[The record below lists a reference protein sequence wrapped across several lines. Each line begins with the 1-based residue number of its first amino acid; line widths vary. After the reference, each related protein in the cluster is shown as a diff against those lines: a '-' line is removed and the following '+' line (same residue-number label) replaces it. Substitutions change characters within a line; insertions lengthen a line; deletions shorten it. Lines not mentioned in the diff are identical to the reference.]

1 MKHLTA
7 STSPSPFSGENW
19 FDPLEDAIRFRVRA
33 FIEAVVAEEAQ
44 AALGGRARYQRSGAP
59 KGYRNGH
66 RHRQLVGT
74 FGALTV
80 SLPRVRLLDGDGGEK
95 EWRSQTIQAYKRLTK
110 RAEAIIANTYL
121 AGTNTR
127 RVRRALAG
135 LFGGKVG
142 KDAVSRAW
150 RSCQRR
156 SKFSPPGRS
165 KTSPLNVMR
174 YAVLGG
180 CPGSPQEPPT
190 LLRVALALRG
200 AKQRGRMEWTLP
212 TPDAGGREG

>member
-1 MKHLTA
+1 MEHLTA
-7 STSPSPFSGENW
+7 STSAVPFSGEDW

-33 FIEAVVAEEAQ
+33 FIEALVEEEAQ
-44 AALGGRARYQRSGAP
+44 AALAGRERYQRNGP
-59 KGYRNGH
+59 PQGYRNGY
-66 RHRQLVGT
+66 RQRRLVGT

-142 KDAVSRAW
+142 KDAVSRA
-150 RSCQRR
+150 
-156 SKFSPPGRS
+156 
-165 KTSPLNVMR
+165 
-174 YAVLGG
+174 
-180 CPGSPQEPPT
+180 
-190 LLRVALALRG
+190 
-200 AKQRGRMEWTLP
+200 
-212 TPDAGGREG
+212 

>member
-1 MKHLTA
+1 MPWRMRSAFA
-7 STSPSPFSGENW
+7 SAPSSRLW
-19 FDPLEDAIRFRVRA
+19 WRRKRKRRWAAVRA
-33 FIEAVVAEEAQ
+33 IN
-44 AALGGRARYQRSGAP
+44 AAARPRVIATVY
-59 KGYRNGH
+59 

-150 RSCQRR
+150 R
-156 SKFSPPGRS
+156 KV
-165 KTSPLNVMR
+165 KTDWESWQARDLSGEDIAPS
-174 YAVLGG
+174 G
-180 CPGSPQEPPT
+180 
-190 LLRVALALRG
+190 
-200 AKQRGRMEWTLP
+200 
-212 TPDAGGREG
+212 

>member
-1 MKHLTA
+1 MRSAFA
-7 STSPSPFSGENW
+7 SAPSSRLW
-19 FDPLEDAIRFRVRA
+19 WRRKRKRRWAAVRA
-33 FIEAVVAEEAQ
+33 IN
-44 AALGGRARYQRSGAP
+44 AAAAP

-66 RHRQLVGT
+66 RYRQLVGT

-150 RSCQRR
+150 R
-156 SKFSPPGRS
+156 KV
-165 KTSPLNVMR
+165 KTDWESWQAR
-174 YAVLGG
+174 TCRAR
-180 CPGSPQEPPT
+180 T
-190 LLRVALALRG
+190 LSG
-200 AKQRGRMEWTLP
+200 
-212 TPDAGGREG
+212 